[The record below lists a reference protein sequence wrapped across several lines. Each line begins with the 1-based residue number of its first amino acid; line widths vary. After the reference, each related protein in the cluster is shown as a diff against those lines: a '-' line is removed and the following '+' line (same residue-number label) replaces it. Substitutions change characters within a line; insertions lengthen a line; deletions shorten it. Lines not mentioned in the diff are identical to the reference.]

1 MKFKA
6 IARRG
11 FTHGRHVTQT
21 LLIMKLTAFFLLA
34 ACLQVSAKGY
44 AQQITLSEKNA
55 PLQKVFKQIQK
66 QAPYDF
72 LYNSEL
78 LQQAGKISIDVRDA
92 SIEQVLQLCLKD
104 KPLTYVI
111 IDKTIVIKQKTPEL
125 PKRPDAVET
134 PPAPLTGIVVDE
146 NGKPVAGV
154 SIMIK
159 WPSGGLG
166 VTRFPQGT
174 QTDAKGEFT
183 LQAITGNAILYI
195 SSIGYAPL
203 QMPVTAQSNHLR
215 IVLTPAET
223 SLSEMVVTGYST
235 KKASEI
241 TGSVQSVSGDELR
254 KGVSTA
260 NTLAMLKGK
269 ATGLYIVETGGS
281 VTNRGQVL
289 MRGQAS
295 LNDASNTNYGPL
307 IVMDGIITTAAN
319 LQDIVN
325 PGDIESIT
333 ILKDAASTA
342 IYGSRAAQG
351 VIVVTTKHG
360 ASGKLSVNLDM
371 NYGQVQNNR
380 LVNFMNTPELTT
392 HINKY
397 MQALYAAP
405 STTGGPSSLQTTYG
419 SFQNYFNTTRIYTD
433 ADLNTNT
440 DWNNKAF
447 FTNGNQSS
455 TNLSLASGND
465 KTRFFGAVNWTTQD
479 GTLIDDNLDR
489 KSVRFNIDQKISN
502 KLSFTLNTNAL
513 IDKYTQ
519 TNSENQY
526 YLFEPWVPSTYA
538 NGHLADSVP
547 NYLYNPTGAR
557 GVQYYDD
564 PLYSHSYNTVLTQRQ
579 SYFAT
584 GKLKYDITPWL
595 SVQSSNNFQYI
606 YNNVNAYKDPRTY
619 RGRWDGAA
627 SSRVWVNGELSI
639 TDTKT
644 RYFLT
649 SNMINFNR
657 SFGQHNI
664 TALVGEEFG
673 KSHTE
678 TFAASAYNNAYPG
691 ERNLGAFL
699 SYGTATNVQ
708 NGTTATPSSLA
719 PVDKASFSVFSEIN
733 DSYREKYF
741 GALSLRRDASTNF
754 GVNNRYGTF
763 YSVSGGWMLSKEN
776 FMQHIR
782 PVSNLKLRAS
792 YGTSGR
798 EAGADYLNFTVYQDQ
813 LQYNSMTTTG
823 STIQRLANDQI
834 TWETTYTTNLGVD
847 ISLWKR
853 INLSM
858 DYYNRRSSGL
868 LQTVLLPS
876 YIGFPSQVRNVGD
889 LTNKGLELSLTTNNI
904 VSRDFSWTTEFNISF
919 NRNRLTKIYGD
930 SLKDGYSGAYYRH
943 VGDDIN
949 ALKAIKYDGVNP
961 DNGRPIFERVMSDKS
976 IVLVDSIPLAKQD
989 GYRAYRNVGS
999 ATPKFFGGF
1008 TNTFRYK
1015 GISLSML
1022 FNFVYGNKIMNN
1034 GVRNFANPT
1043 AWQSGFNLL
1052 QPNGAMRFW
1061 QGPGDKSANYP
1072 NYYDVDARGNS
1083 AFLTRGATNISSS
1096 LLYVDASYIRLRNV
1110 RLSYEMPAGLLHKAR
1125 IASATVYLSADNI
1138 FVLKSKDLYAAD
1150 PEGATVGGTSNSFG
1164 GTGVASAMPRR
1175 IMAGISLS
1183 F

>member
-1 MKFKA
+1 MNFKA

-11 FTHGRHVTQT
+11 FTHGRYVTQT

-66 QAPYDF
+66 QAPFDF

-111 IDKTIVIKQKTPEL
+111 IDKTIVIKQKTSEP
-125 PKRPDAVET
+125 PQRPDAVET
-134 PPAPLTGIVVDE
+134 PPGPLTGIVVDE
-146 NGKPVAGV
+146 TGKPVAGV
-154 SIMIK
+154 SIIIK
-159 WPSGGLG
+159 WPSGGPTG
-166 VTRFPQGT
+166 VNRLPEGT

-183 LQAITGNAILYI
+183 LQAVTGNAVVYI
-195 SSIGYAPL
+195 SSIGYTSL
-203 QMPVTAQSNHLR
+203 RMPVTTQSNHLR
-215 IVLTPAET
+215 IVLVPAET
-223 SLSEMVVTGYST
+223 SLSEMVITGYSS

-241 TGSVQSVSGDELR
+241 TGSVQSISGNELR
-254 KGVSTA
+254 KDVSTA

-295 LNDASNTNYGPL
+295 MNDASNTNYGPL

-360 ASGKLSVNLDM
+360 ASRKLNVHLDM

-455 TNLSLASGND
+455 TNLSLSSGND
-465 KTRFFGAVNWTTQD
+465 KTRFFGAVTWTTQD

-502 KLSFTLNTNAL
+502 KLSFALNTNAL

-519 TNSENQY
+519 TNSETQY
-526 YLFEPWVPSTYA
+526 YLFQPWVPTTYA
-538 NGHLADSVP
+538 NGRLADSVP
-547 NYLYNPTGAR
+547 NYIYKPTGAR

-564 PLYSHSYNTVLTQRQ
+564 PLYSHTYNTILTQRQ

-595 SVQSSNNFQYI
+595 SLQSSNNFQYI

-649 SNMINFNR
+649 SNMINFNK
-657 SFGQHNI
+657 SFGQHSL
-664 TALVGEEFG
+664 TALVGEEYG
-673 KSHTE
+673 KTHTE
-678 TFAASAYNNAYPG
+678 TFAVSAYNNVYPG

-699 SYGTATNVQ
+699 SYCTYTNAQ
-708 NGTTATPSSLA
+708 NGIVATPSTTNTA
-719 PVDKASFSVFSEIN
+719 VDKASFSVFSELN
-733 DSYREKYF
+733 DSYKEKYF
-741 GALSLRRDASTNF
+741 AALSLRRDASTNF
-754 GVNNRYGTF
+754 GVTHRYGTF
-763 YSVSGGWMLSKEN
+763 YSVSGGWMLSREN
-776 FMQHIR
+776 FMQQIK
-782 PVSNLKLRAS
+782 PVSNLKQA
-792 YGTSGR
+792 
-798 EAGADYLNFTVYQDQ
+798 
-813 LQYNSMTTTG
+813 
-823 STIQRLANDQI
+823 
-834 TWETTYTTNLGVD
+834 
-847 ISLWKR
+847 
-853 INLSM
+853 
-858 DYYNRRSSGL
+858 
-868 LQTVLLPS
+868 
-876 YIGFPSQVRNVGD
+876 
-889 LTNKGLELSLTTNNI
+889 
-904 VSRDFSWTTEFNISF
+904 
-919 NRNRLTKIYGD
+919 
-930 SLKDGYSGAYYRH
+930 
-943 VGDDIN
+943 
-949 ALKAIKYDGVNP
+949 
-961 DNGRPIFERVMSDKS
+961 
-976 IVLVDSIPLAKQD
+976 
-989 GYRAYRNVGS
+989 
-999 ATPKFFGGF
+999 
-1008 TNTFRYK
+1008 
-1015 GISLSML
+1015 
-1022 FNFVYGNKIMNN
+1022 
-1034 GVRNFANPT
+1034 
-1043 AWQSGFNLL
+1043 
-1052 QPNGAMRFW
+1052 
-1061 QGPGDKSANYP
+1061 
-1072 NYYDVDARGNS
+1072 
-1083 AFLTRGATNISSS
+1083 
-1096 LLYVDASYIRLRNV
+1096 
-1110 RLSYEMPAGLLHKAR
+1110 
-1125 IASATVYLSADNI
+1125 
-1138 FVLKSKDLYAAD
+1138 
-1150 PEGATVGGTSNSFG
+1150 
-1164 GTGVASAMPRR
+1164 
-1175 IMAGISLS
+1175 
-1183 F
+1183 